1 MNPGNSD
8 ENTLKVAVRC
18 DKCRRVVAYKLS
30 TTSGHLQL
38 KCPKCGNEMKI
49 DLSLRRTKVPI
60 FYRTAKNPATIF
72 IR

>member
-8 ENTLKVAVRC
+8 ENTMKVAVRC

-38 KCPKCGNEMKI
+38 KCPKCDNEMKI